1 MIAVVWTFLR
11 SINPRILLGIALCV
25 ATLYG
30 FHAFKTRYIEDGK
43 KAVYLE
49 WKIADTEREEKEN
62 EARIAEQQHQAAI
75 NESIKKDHANEISKI
90 HTSYSASKR
99 LRIPASACNQST
111 EATSAS
117 ASDAAIAPTITL
129 PESIESNL
137 WDLMMEADIM
147 LANYRALQ
155 EFVKLNKLAP

>member
-1 MIAVVWTFLR
+1 MIAALWLLIKG
-11 SINPRILLGIALCV
+11 INPRIYLGIALCI

-43 KAVYLE
+43 EAVYLE
-49 WKIADTEREEKEN
+49 WKIADTEREKKEN
-62 EARIAEQQHQAAI
+62 DARIAEQQHQAAI

-99 LRIPASACNQST
+99 LRIPASACNKSA
-111 EATSAS
+111 EATSAN
-117 ASDAAIAPTITL
+117 ASDATIATAITL
-129 PESIESNL
+129 PEPIESNL
-137 WDLMMEADIM
+137 WDLIMEADIM

-155 EFVKLNKLAP
+155 EFVKLNKLAQ